1 MASTN
6 ITSGRVSPIISE
18 LLLTA
23 AQGNAGR
30 YLAGMLPCNFQLAS
44 GSLFKG
50 DLRTLPTA
58 QIFGDARAV
67 GTGILKRQAGSEY
80 HDLSRARAFSTVSY
94 ECIERAARVFV
105 DDQDLAR
112 TSDSAIAGLN
122 MRQSRALQLVSG
134 LLDDLEYDC
143 LAAVF
148 NTTNF
153 QNAAVGALTGGAG
166 VAWNAAGSSPSRD
179 GVAVQNLIRAQAGGQ
194 ADYAVLTW
202 DVAQALRYHPETIN
216 VSRVTSGAASVSTT
230 VRTMDETLALW
241 AERWE
246 LPLGV
251 FVVKA
256 LYNSANP
263 ANTASLAEFQTGK
276 AAFHCAAGLKGA
288 VQVQDNVDIAG
299 GLVSLVNLQES
310 GYRGYEDP
318 QTNPHGIQ
326 LAAKHSYAYTAAGA
340 SAATRPAYIITGV
353 V

>member
-1 MASTN
+1 
-6 ITSGRVSPIISE
+6 
-18 LLLTA
+18 
-23 AQGNAGR
+23 
-30 YLAGMLPCNFQLAS
+30 
-44 GSLFKG
+44 
-50 DLRTLPTA
+50 
-58 QIFGDARAV
+58 
-67 GTGILKRQAGSEY
+67 
-80 HDLSRARAFSTVSY
+80 
-94 ECIERAARVFV
+94 
-105 DDQDLAR
+105 
-112 TSDSAIAGLN
+112 
-122 MRQSRALQLVSG
+122 
-134 LLDDLEYDC
+134 
-143 LAAVF
+143 
-148 NTTNF
+148 
-153 QNAAVGALTGGAG
+153 
-166 VAWNAAGSSPSRD
+166 
-179 GVAVQNLIRAQAGGQ
+179 VAVQNLIRAQAGGQ